1 MPRIASI
8 LLIVGLISA
17 ESAFA
22 ETRTAKEPEQ
32 MIREG
37 AERILEGV
45 RGIIERIPQYLPPEI
60 LPNGDIIIR
69 KLPRGSNRSWP
80 QSEPEPGP
88 DGSLR
93 T

>member
-1 MPRIASI
+1 MRMLAGMALIAAVI
-8 LLIVGLISA
+8 ATASA
-17 ESAFA
+17 AA
-22 ETRTAKEPEQ
+22 EPPKAKEPEQ
-32 MIREG
+32 IIREG

-45 RGIIERIPQYLPPEI
+45 RGLIDRIPQYGVPEM

-69 KLPRGSNRSWP
+69 KLPRSRNDSWP
-80 QSEPEPGP
+80 ESLKPAP